1 VGGQETVGDAQ
12 RVRWREGQRLD
23 ATDLTDEQAYL
34 AGLGH
39 RHATGPHDWG
49 IVTGLWLTA
58 ARQGLLLYRGF
69 AVDGYGRELVVPND
83 LVMRWPAVEP
93 PVASADRPAAIDVWL
108 RYCRVPGSSRD
119 RVPEEARLRLTAASN
134 QLIDPRRPPGVPSG
148 DLSAGAL
155 LAAEPDRVWPVY
167 LGRLVRIKRAKGTA
181 PPVPPF
187 RLAPV
192 RRPYAGLRGANV
204 EAPSGET
211 RLELGGEAADRRSFA
226 ILTADDQ
233 GKLQRRVDLD
243 ADGRLSAD
251 AGAMLRGT
259 DLGDGETKP
268 ASLRLAPGPNDQP
281 RTSARLTFAEPLP
294 PPPTQAWPWRLYRT
308 KVKVD
313 DRELDQLRVE
323 IQHPGETDDPSHYRL
338 VVGQSVNGRF
348 EPSLTVSADGTVTVE
363 DTLVTN
369 GPVTQGEAGAGIG
382 ATGSGVV
389 LDDILRRLA
398 AGTITIDAA
407 FGGAKVETGLLR
419 IDLDPATSAAPKAD
433 TAFRYTV
440 TLVNTTTGVVGHLQ
454 AFQTISLNQVR
465 ADPSPVVSGLRL
477 AGGAGAAY
485 PQQLY
490 VPPGSSG
497 QRLRVDTVALGIV
510 PTGTLAYAAQTR
522 SWIVTA

>member
-1 VGGQETVGDAQ
+1 MVGGAQ

-34 AGLGH
+34 TGLGH

-58 ARQGLLLYRGF
+58 ACQGLLLSRGF

-83 LVMRWPAVEP
+83 LVLRWPAVEP
-93 PVASADRPAAIDVWL
+93 PVDSEDRPAAIDVWL
-108 RYCRVPGSSRD
+108 RYCRVAVPGRD
-119 RVPEEARLRLTAASN
+119 RVREEARLRLTAAPSHP
-134 QLIDPRRPPGVPSG
+134 IDPRRPPGVPSG

-167 LGRLVRIKRAKGTA
+167 LGRLVRIKYDVGYAKRTA
-181 PPVPPF
+181 SPVPPF

-192 RRPYAGLRGANV
+192 RRPYVGLRGAGV

-211 RLELGGEAADRRSFA
+211 RLELGGSAADRRSFA

-243 ADGRLSAD
+243 AGGRLSAD

-259 DLGDGETKP
+259 DLADGETKP

-294 PPPTQAWPWRLYRT
+294 PPPTQAWPWRLYRS

-313 DRELDQLRVE
+313 DRELDQLRIE
-323 IQHPGETDDPSHYRL
+323 IQHPGQTDDPSHYRL
-338 VVGQSVNGRF
+338 VVGQSVNGQF

-369 GPVTQGEAGAGIG
+369 GPVTQGEAGVGIG
-382 ATGSGVV
+382 AAGSGVV
-389 LDDILRRLA
+389 LEDILRRLA

-440 TLVNTTTGVVGHLQ
+440 TLVNTTTRVVGHIQ
-454 AFQTISLNQVR
+454 AFQTISFNQAR

-477 AGGAGAAY
+477 AGGADAAY
-485 PQQLY
+485 LQQLY
-490 VPPGSSG
+490 VPPGSTG
-497 QRLRVDTVALGIV
+497 QRLRVDTVALGILT
-510 PTGTLAYAAQTR
+510 TGTLAYAAQTR